1 MSDTKMPVVSSRR
14 PYLLRAMH
22 EWMTDNQQ
30 TPHLVVD
37 ANANNVEVPRQ
48 FVQDGKI
55 VLNISFH
62 ATNGLTM
69 NNECVEFNARFSGQT
84 HYVRVPLHAV
94 QGIYA
99 RETGQG
105 MIFSD
110 DDAPPPD
117 GNSPDGGGSST
128 DNSTDKPAPRARPQL
143 KVVK

>member
-1 MSDTKMPVVSSRR
+1 MTQQTPAVTSRR

-37 ANANNVEVPRQ
+37 AEANGVEVPRQ
-48 FVQDGKI
+48 YVQDGKI
-55 VLNISFH
+55 VLNISYH
-62 ATNGLTM
+62 ATSGLTLG
-69 NNECVEFNARFSGQT
+69 NERVEFSARFGGQT
-84 HYVRVPLHAV
+84 QYVLVPVTAV
-94 QGIYA
+94 LGIYA

-110 DDAPPPD
+110 EDTPEPTPPE
-117 GNSPDGGGSST
+117 GGGDAGGATETSGS
-128 DNSTDKPAPRARPQL
+128 KPARSRPQL